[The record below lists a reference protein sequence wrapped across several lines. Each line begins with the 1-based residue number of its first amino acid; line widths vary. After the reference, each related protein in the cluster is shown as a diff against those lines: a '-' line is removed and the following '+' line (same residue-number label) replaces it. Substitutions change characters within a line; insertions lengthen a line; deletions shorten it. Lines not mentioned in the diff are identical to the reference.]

1 MKKDNLLTIPV
12 VLAGRTYPVLVT
24 QDEVE
29 SIKLINQ
36 QLNKEFLELQKC
48 YANKLNKQDILSM
61 LLLTYAKD
69 LLEERQKMDLVPVKK
84 RIESIENILEQ
95 VFDK

>member
-1 MKKDNLLTIPV
+1 MNEDNLLTIPV

-29 SIKLINQ
+29 GVKLINQ
-36 QLNKEFLELQKC
+36 QLNKEFLDLQSR

-61 LLLTYAKD
+61 LLLTYAKN
-69 LLEERQKMDLVPVKK
+69 LLEERQKTDLAPVKK
-84 RIESIENILEQ
+84 RIESIEIILGQ
-95 VFDK
+95 VFDN

>member
-1 MKKDNLLTIPV
+1 MNKDNLLTIPV

-29 SIKLINQ
+29 GVNLINQ
-36 QLNKEFLELQKC
+36 QLNKEFLDLQSR

-69 LLEERQKMDLVPVKK
+69 LHEERQKTDLAPVKE
-84 RIESIENILEQ
+84 RIESIEKILGQ
-95 VFDK
+95 AFDN

>member
-1 MKKDNLLTIPV
+1 MNKDNLLTIPV
-12 VLAGRTYPVLVT
+12 VLAGRTYPVVIT

-29 SIKLINQ
+29 SVQLINQ
-36 QLNKEFLELQKC
+36 QLNNEFSDLQSR

-69 LLEERQKMDLVPVKK
+69 LLEERKKTDLNPVQK
-84 RIESIENILEQ
+84 RIESIETILNQ
-95 VFDK
+95 AFDN

>member
-1 MKKDNLLTIPV
+1 MNEDNLLTIPV
-12 VLAGRTYPVLVT
+12 VLAGRTYPVLIR

-29 SIKLINQ
+29 SVQLINQ
-36 QLNKEFLELQKC
+36 QLNKEFSDLQGR

-69 LLEERQKMDLVPVKK
+69 LLEERQKTDLAPVKK
-84 RIESIENILEQ
+84 RIESIETVLEQ
-95 VFDK
+95 AFDN

>member
-1 MKKDNLLTIPV
+1 MNKDNLLTIPV

-29 SIKLINQ
+29 GINLINE
-36 QLNKEFLELQKC
+36 QLNKEFSDLQNR

-69 LLEERQKMDLVPVKK
+69 LLEERQKTDLAPVEK
-84 RIESIENILEQ
+84 RIESIETILEQ
-95 VFDK
+95 AFDN

>member
-1 MKKDNLLTIPV
+1 MDEDNLLTIPV

-29 SIKLINQ
+29 SVKIINQ
-36 QLNKEFLELQKC
+36 RLNKEFSELQNR

-69 LLEERQKMDLVPVKK
+69 LYEEQQRTDLVPVQR
-84 RIESIENILEQ
+84 RIESIETLLERA
-95 VFDK
+95 FE

>member
-1 MKKDNLLTIPV
+1 MNKDNLLTIPV

-24 QDEVE
+24 PDEVE
-29 SIKLINQ
+29 EVKLINH
-36 QLNKEFLELQKC
+36 QLNKEFLDLQNR

-69 LLEERQKMDLVPVKK
+69 LHEERHKTDLDPIKK
-84 RIESIENILEQ
+84 RIESIEHILEQ
-95 VFDK
+95 AFDN

>member
-1 MKKDNLLTIPV
+1 MKEDNLLTIPV

-69 LLEERQKMDLVPVKK
+69 LLEERQKTDLVPVKK
-84 RIESIENILEQ
+84 RIESIETILEQ
-95 VFDK
+95 AFDE

>member
-69 LLEERQKMDLVPVKK
+69 LLEERQKTDLAPVKK

-95 VFDK
+95 AFDK

>member
-1 MKKDNLLTIPV
+1 MNKDNLLTIPI

-29 SIKLINQ
+29 SVQLINQ
-36 QLNKEFLELQKC
+36 QLNKEFVELQNC
-48 YANKLNKQDILSM
+48 YANTLNKQDILSM

-69 LLEERQKMDLVPVKK
+69 LLEERQKTDLAPVKQ
-84 RIESIENILEQ
+84 RIESIESILEQ
-95 VFDK
+95 AFDK

>member
-1 MKKDNLLTIPV
+1 MNKDNLLTIPV

-29 SIKLINQ
+29 SVQLINQ
-36 QLNKEFLELQKC
+36 QLNKEFLELQDC

-69 LLEERQKMDLVPVKK
+69 LLEERQKMDLVPVNK
-84 RIESIENILEQ
+84 RIESIESILEQ
-95 VFDK
+95 AFDK

>member
-1 MKKDNLLTIPV
+1 MDEDNLLTIPV

-29 SIKLINQ
+29 SVKIINQ
-36 QLNKEFLELQKC
+36 RLNKEFSELQNR

-69 LLEERQKMDLVPVKK
+69 LYEEQQRTDLVPVQR
-84 RIESIENILEQ
+84 RIESIETLLEQ
-95 VFDK
+95 AFE

>member
-1 MKKDNLLTIPV
+1 MNKDNLLTIPV

-29 SIKLINQ
+29 SVKLINQ
-36 QLNKEFLELQKC
+36 QLNKEFLELQDC

-69 LLEERQKMDLVPVKK
+69 LLEERQKMDLASVNK
-84 RIESIENILEQ
+84 RIESIESILEQ
-95 VFDK
+95 AFDK

>member
-1 MKKDNLLTIPV
+1 MNEDNLLTIPV

-29 SIKLINQ
+29 SVQLINQ
-36 QLNKEFLELQKC
+36 QLNNEFSDLQGR

-69 LLEERQKMDLVPVKK
+69 LLEERQKTDLAPVKK
-84 RIESIENILEQ
+84 RIESIETILEQ
-95 VFDK
+95 AFDN

>member
-1 MKKDNLLTIPV
+1 MDEDNLLTIPV
-12 VLAGRTYPVLVT
+12 VLAGRTYPVMVT

-29 SIKLINQ
+29 GVTLINQ
-36 QLNKEFLELQKC
+36 QLNKEFLDLQRR

-69 LLEERQKMDLVPVKK
+69 LHEERQKKDLAPIKE
-84 RIESIENILEQ
+84 RIESIEDILEQ
-95 VFDK
+95 VFEN

>member
-1 MKKDNLLTIPV
+1 MSEDNLLTIPV

-29 SIKLINQ
+29 GVKLINQ
-36 QLNKEFLELQKC
+36 RLNKEFLDLQNR
-48 YANKLNKQDILSM
+48 YANKLNKQDILAM
-61 LLLTYAKD
+61 LLLTYAKE
-69 LLEERQKMDLVPVKK
+69 LHEEQKKSNFAPVQK

-95 VFDK
+95 AFEK

>member
-1 MKKDNLLTIPV
+1 MNEDNLLTIPV

-29 SIKLINQ
+29 GVKLINQ
-36 QLNKEFLELQKC
+36 QLNKEFLDLQSR

-69 LLEERQKMDLVPVKK
+69 LHEERQKSDLTPVKN
-84 RIESIENILEQ
+84 RIESIENILNQ
-95 VFDK
+95 AFDN

>member
-36 QLNKEFLELQKC
+36 QLNKEFLELQDC

-69 LLEERQKMDLVPVKK
+69 LLEERQKTDLAPVKK
-84 RIESIENILEQ
+84 RIESIETILEQ
-95 VFDK
+95 AFDK

>member
-1 MKKDNLLTIPV
+1 MNKDNLLTIPV

-29 SIKLINQ
+29 GINLINE
-36 QLNKEFLELQKC
+36 QLNKEFSDLQNR

-69 LLEERQKMDLVPVKK
+69 LLEERQKTDLAPVEKL
-84 RIESIENILEQ
+84 IESIETILEQ
-95 VFDK
+95 AFDI

>member
-1 MKKDNLLTIPV
+1 MNEDNLLTIPV

-29 SIKLINQ
+29 GVQLINQ
-36 QLNKEFLELQKC
+36 QLNKEFDDLQSR

-69 LLEERQKMDLVPVKK
+69 LLEERQKTDLAPVNK
-84 RIESIENILEQ
+84 RIESIEKILEQ
-95 VFDK
+95 AFDN

>member
-1 MKKDNLLTIPV
+1 MNKDNLLTIPV

-29 SIKLINQ
+29 SVKLINQ
-36 QLNKEFLELQKC
+36 QLNKEFLELQNR

-69 LLEERQKMDLVPVKK
+69 LLEERQKTDLAPVKK
-84 RIESIENILEQ
+84 RIESIETILEQ
-95 VFDK
+95 AFDK